1 MAIKLYVGNLAF
13 ATTADELRDHFS
25 QFGAVEDSFVA
36 SDRETGRSRGFG
48 FVTFTENAAG
58 ENAIASTN
66 GQDLAGRKLVVN
78 EARPM
83 EQRSGGY
90 GGGGARRSGGYGNN
104 NSNNRRENGGY

>member
-13 ATTADELRDHFS
+13 ATTADELRAHFS
-25 QFGAVEDSFVA
+25 QFGNVEDSFVA

-48 FVTFTENAAG
+48 FVTFTDQAAG

-66 GQDLAGRKLVVN
+66 GQDLGGRKLVVN

-83 EQRSGGY
+83 EPRSGG
-90 GGGGARRSGGYGNN
+90 GGGYNRRNGGGYS
-104 NSNNRRENGGY
+104 NSNSNRRDNGGY